1 MYIITGGAGLIG
13 SGVAWGLNQRG
24 IDKIIIVDNL
34 GMSDKWKNLRAL
46 SFAEYEEKDDF
57 REMVQDGT
65 FDDKKIDAIIHMGA
79 CSSTTERDAS
89 YLIDNNYKYT
99 QELASFAVAHDIRF
113 VYASSC
119 ATYGDGSQGYVDD
132 ENMIEK
138 LRPLNM
144 YGYSKQMF
152 DLWAKHTGLLDK
164 ITGLKFSNVYGPNE
178 MHKAEMRSVV
188 CRAYEQISTSGRM
201 ALFKSYKKEY
211 ADGEQMRDFIYIK
224 DAVDMILFLLDRPD
238 ACGLYNIGSGRA
250 ETWNALAEAAFAA
263 LDKPVNID
271 YIEMPEHL
279 RGRYQYYTKTEMTK
293 LRSLGY
299 DKEVTS
305 LKDAVA
311 DYICNYRL
319 QEKFLGDC

>member
-1 MYIITGGAGLIG
+1 
-13 SGVAWGLNQRG
+13 
-24 IDKIIIVDNL
+24 
-34 GMSDKWKNLRAL
+34 
-46 SFAEYEEKDDF
+46 
-57 REMVQDGT
+57 
-65 FDDKKIDAIIHMGA
+65 
-79 CSSTTERDAS
+79 
-89 YLIDNNYKYT
+89 
-99 QELASFAVAHDIRF
+99 
-113 VYASSC
+113 
-119 ATYGDGSQGYVDD
+119 
-132 ENMIEK
+132 
-138 LRPLNM
+138 
-144 YGYSKQMF
+144 
-152 DLWAKHTGLLDK
+152 
-164 ITGLKFSNVYGPNE
+164 
-178 MHKAEMRSVV
+178 
-188 CRAYEQISTSGRM
+188 
-201 ALFKSYKKEY
+201 
-211 ADGEQMRDFIYIK
+211 MRDFIYIK

-250 ETWNALAEAAFAA
+250 ETWNALAETAFAA